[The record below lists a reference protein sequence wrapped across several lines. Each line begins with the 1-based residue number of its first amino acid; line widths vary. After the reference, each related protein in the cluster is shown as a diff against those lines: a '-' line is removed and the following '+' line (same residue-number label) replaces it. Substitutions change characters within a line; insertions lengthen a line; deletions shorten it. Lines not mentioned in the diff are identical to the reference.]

1 MRRVGGELPHVVFLR
16 TRKHWV
22 PWFIR
27 TLCVG
32 TDNAT
37 LQPINKFSDFA
48 VKILKSVG
56 GERVANYSDLLF

>member
-1 MRRVGGELPHVVFLR
+1 M
-16 TRKHWV
+16 
-22 PWFIR
+22 
-27 TLCVG
+27 G

-56 GERVANYSDLLF
+56 GERVADYSDLLF